1 MASPMTP
8 TRRPITADSALMN
21 PSSKVIALKASVAGA
36 AGDSLQVFD
45 LETKAKVKSFQ
56 IAQPVVFWKWVSSTK
71 LGIVTAT
78 SVYHW
83 DSAAAGG
90 DPVKVFDRAP
100 NLENTQVRVFCFVAD
115 GFARRG
121 RERVEI
127 ERERE
132 RERERVERERE
143 RERVERER
151 ARAREGRER
160 ERERVE
166 RERERERVEREIER
180 VEPGNF
186 SFYFIIKKENEKL
199 TSLFFLS
206 ALPLRTP
213 PTTPKKNPHLH
224 TTEQIISYRTTPD
237 EKWGVLI
244 GIAPGTPDRPALVRG
259 FMQLYSAEQRRS
271 QALEAHA
278 AAFSTVAT
286 ADGSTVPVIAFAQ
299 KTAAASKLHVVQL
312 GAGAGGAPPLKKSAE
327 LFFPPEFADD
337 FPVSLHVS
345 EKFGLVYVATKMGL
359 LFVYDLA
366 TGAAVYR
373 NRVSADPVFLAVPCS
388 ASGGIYLV
396 NRRGQ
401 VLHATLNEAAVV
413 PFVANQLHNVE
424 LALALA
430 KRGGLPGAD
439 ALAAANFERLFA
451 AGDFKAAA
459 AAAAESPRGALR
471 TRETIEKFKS
481 VPPPAGQPSPLLVYF
496 GALLSV
502 PGGKLNA
509 LESTELAR
517 LVLAQNKKHLLEGW
531 LKDGKLEACEPVGDA
546 LKAAGDVDRALE
558 VYRACGAQ
566 AKVVEALAAKGDFA
580 ELSQYASQSGAAP
593 NYVALL
599 QKLMMDSPDAAVSLA
614 KQVVKQPG
622 SGVEVGAAAD
632 LFLQRNMVRE
642 ATAFLLDALSADDAA
657 QGALQTKLLEINLVT
672 APQVADAIMAA
683 GTLTHYDRPR
693 VAQLAEKAGLY
704 MRALQV
710 RRPPPPPPFR
720 ERRGGGR
727 EREERER
734 EERERADVVDVRNLA
749 LTTTT
754 TAPSPRPPKKPKNE
768 KKTFRST
775 TPTSRTSAA
784 SSSTPTR
791 STRRPSSSSSARS
804 RPSGPSSA
812 CASSSRQTRRPTS
825 RSSFR
830 SRRSTP
836 SRSARRRSSTCSRP
850 RTAPP
855 GCTCTWARTWRS
867 RRTRTCTSSTS
878 RRRPRRATSRRSSAR
893 RASPTSTPRSAPSSS

>member
-1 MASPMTP
+1 
-8 TRRPITADSALMN
+8 
-21 PSSKVIALKASVAGA
+21 
-36 AGDSLQVFD
+36 
-45 LETKAKVKSFQ
+45 
-56 IAQPVVFWKWVSSTK
+56 
-71 LGIVTAT
+71 
-78 SVYHW
+78 
-83 DSAAAGG
+83 
-90 DPVKVFDRAP
+90 
-100 NLENTQVRVFCFVAD
+100 
-115 GFARRG
+115 
-121 RERVEI
+121 
-127 ERERE
+127 
-132 RERERVERERE
+132 
-143 RERVERER
+143 
-151 ARAREGRER
+151 
-160 ERERVE
+160 
-166 RERERERVEREIER
+166 
-180 VEPGNF
+180 
-186 SFYFIIKKENEKL
+186 
-199 TSLFFLS
+199 
-206 ALPLRTP
+206 
-213 PTTPKKNPHLH
+213 
-224 TTEQIISYRTTPD
+224 
-237 EKWGVLI
+237 
-244 GIAPGTPDRPALVRG
+244 
-259 FMQLYSAEQRRS
+259 MQLFSAEQRRS

-278 AAFSTVAT
+278 AAFSTVQL
-286 ADGSTVPVIAFAQ
+286 ADGTSVPVIAFAQ
-299 KTAAASKLHVVQL
+299 KTATSSKLHVVQL
-312 GAGAGGAPPLKKSAE
+312 GANASGAPPLKKSAE

-345 EKFGLVYVATKMGL
+345 ERFGLVYVVTKMGL

-388 ASGGIYLV
+388 STGGIYLV

-459 AAAAESPRGALR
+459 SAAAESPRGALR

-502 PGGKLNA
+502 PGGRLTA
-509 LESTELAR
+509 LESTELAK
-517 LVLAQNKKHLLEGW
+517 LVLSQNKKHLLEGW
-531 LKDGKLEACEPVGDA
+531 LRDGKLEACESLGDA
-546 LKAAGDVDRALE
+546 FRASGDAERALE
-558 VYRACGAQ
+558 VYRSCGAQ

-642 ATAFLLDALSADDAA
+642 ATAFLLDALAADDAS
-657 QGALQTKLLEINLVT
+657 QSALQTKLLEINLVT

-683 GTLTHYDRPR
+683 GTLTQYDRPR

-710 RRPPPPPPFR
+710 R
-720 ERRGGGR
+720 ERGRGFGFSR
-727 EREERER
+727 ERERCESGRKSSR
-734 EERERADVVDVRNLA
+734 
-749 LTTTT
+749 
-754 TAPSPRPPKKPKNE
+754 SPFSSILFPKKQQLL
-768 KKTFRST
+768 FST

-784 SSSTPTR
+784 SLSTPTP

-812 CASSSRQTRRPTS
+812 SASCSRPTPRPTS
-825 RSSFR
+825 LSRCR
-830 SRRSTP
+830 SRKSTP
-836 SRSARRRSSTCSRP
+836 SRSAPRRSSTCSRRLSPP
-850 RTAPP
+850 RAS
-855 GCTCTWARTWRS
+855 TCTWVPTWRS

-878 RRRPRRATSRRSSAR
+878 RPRPRPAT
-893 RASPTSTPRSAPSSS
+893 

>member
-1 MASPMTP
+1 
-8 TRRPITADSALMN
+8 
-21 PSSKVIALKASVAGA
+21 
-36 AGDSLQVFD
+36 
-45 LETKAKVKSFQ
+45 
-56 IAQPVVFWKWVSSTK
+56 
-71 LGIVTAT
+71 
-78 SVYHW
+78 
-83 DSAAAGG
+83 
-90 DPVKVFDRAP
+90 
-100 NLENTQVRVFCFVAD
+100 
-115 GFARRG
+115 
-121 RERVEI
+121 
-127 ERERE
+127 
-132 RERERVERERE
+132 
-143 RERVERER
+143 
-151 ARAREGRER
+151 
-160 ERERVE
+160 
-166 RERERERVEREIER
+166 
-180 VEPGNF
+180 
-186 SFYFIIKKENEKL
+186 
-199 TSLFFLS
+199 
-206 ALPLRTP
+206 
-213 PTTPKKNPHLH
+213 
-224 TTEQIISYRTTPD
+224 
-237 EKWGVLI
+237 
-244 GIAPGTPDRPALVRG
+244 
-259 FMQLYSAEQRRS
+259 MQLYSADQRRS

-278 AAFSTVAT
+278 AAFSTVTA
-286 ADGSTVPVIAFAQ
+286 ADGSSVPVIAFAQ

-312 GAGAGGAPPLKKSAE
+312 GAPVAPGATPLKKSAE

-345 EKFGLVYVATKMGL
+345 DKYGLVFVATKMGL

-388 ASGGIYLV
+388 SSGGIYLI

-439 ALAAANFERLFA
+439 ALAAANFKRLFA

-509 LESTELAR
+509 LESTELAK
-517 LVLAQNKKHLLEGW
+517 LVLSQNKKHLLEGW
-531 LKDGKLEACEPVGDA
+531 LKDGKLEACESLGDA
-546 LKAAGDVDRALE
+546 LKSAGDVERALE
-558 VYRACGAQ
+558 IYRSCGAQ

-622 SGVEVGAAAD
+622 SGVEVSAAAD

-642 ATAFLLDALSADDAA
+642 ATAFLLDALSGDDAS
-657 QGALQTKLLEINLVT
+657 QSALQTKLLEINLVT

-710 RRPPPPPPFR
+710 RGEGFELFCSLVFASERKARSKSISLRSPP
-720 ERRGGGR
+720 
-727 EREERER
+727 
-734 EERERADVVDVRNLA
+734 RN
-749 LTTTT
+749 
-754 TAPSPRPPKKPKNE
+754 KKKHKTKKKKN
-768 KKTFRST
+768 ST

-784 SSSTPTR
+784 SSSTPTP
-791 STRRPSSSSSARS
+791 STRRPSSSSSAPCP
-804 RPSGPSSA
+804 PSGPSSA
-812 CASSSRQTRRPTS
+812 SGSSYGRIPRPTC
-825 RSSFR
+825 RSSCR
-830 SRRSTP
+830 SPRSTP
-836 SRSARRRSSTCSRP
+836 SRSARRGSSTCSRP
-850 RTAPP
+850 RTILRAS
-855 GCTCTWARTWRS
+855 TSTWAPTWRS

-878 RRRPRRATSRRSSAR
+878 RPPPRRATSRRSSAR
-893 RASPTSTPRSAPSSS
+893 RASRTTTRRSAPSSF

>member
-1 MASPMTP
+1 
-8 TRRPITADSALMN
+8 L
-21 PSSKVIALKASVAGA
+21 
-36 AGDSLQVFD
+36 
-45 LETKAKVKSFQ
+45 
-56 IAQPVVFWKWVSSTK
+56 
-71 LGIVTAT
+71 
-78 SVYHW
+78 
-83 DSAAAGG
+83 
-90 DPVKVFDRAP
+90 
-100 NLENTQVRVFCFVAD
+100 
-115 GFARRG
+115 
-121 RERVEI
+121 
-127 ERERE
+127 
-132 RERERVERERE
+132 
-143 RERVERER
+143 
-151 ARAREGRER
+151 
-160 ERERVE
+160 
-166 RERERERVEREIER
+166 
-180 VEPGNF
+180 
-186 SFYFIIKKENEKL
+186 
-199 TSLFFLS
+199 
-206 ALPLRTP
+206 
-213 PTTPKKNPHLH
+213 
-224 TTEQIISYRTTPD
+224 
-237 EKWGVLI
+237 LI

-278 AAFSTVAT
+278 AAFSTVTA
-286 ADGSTVPVIAFAQ
+286 ADGTSVPVIAFAQ

-312 GAGAGGAPPLKKSAE
+312 GASGTAPPLKKSAE

-345 EKFGLVYVATKMGL
+345 DKYGLVYVATKMGL

-388 ASGGIYLV
+388 STGGIYLV

-401 VLHATLNEAAVV
+401 VLHATLNESAVV
-413 PFVANQLHNVE
+413 PFMANQLHNVE

-439 ALAAANFERLFA
+439 ALASANFERLFA

-509 LESTELAR
+509 LESTELAK
-517 LVLAQNKKHLLEGW
+517 LVLSQNKKHLLEGW
-531 LKDGKLEACEPVGDA
+531 LKDGKLEACESLGDA
-546 LKAAGDVDRALE
+546 LKASGDVDRALE
-558 VYRACGAQ
+558 IYRSCGAQ
-566 AKVVEALAAKGDFA
+566 AKVVEALASKGDFA

-642 ATAFLLDALSADDAA
+642 ATAFLLDALSGDDAS
-657 QGALQTKLLEINLVT
+657 QSALQTKLLEINLVT

-710 RRPPPPPPFR
+710 RGGGEKRLTFFFKEMKKKPTCDFFARALIFSSSSFLNSTFTPPPP
-720 ERRGGGR
+720 
-727 EREERER
+727 
-734 EERERADVVDVRNLA
+734 NH
-749 LTTTT
+749 
-754 TAPSPRPPKKPKNE
+754 
-768 KKTFRST
+768 ST

-784 SSSTPTR
+784 SS
-791 STRRPSSSSSARS
+791 
-804 RPSGPSSA
+804 
-812 CASSSRQTRRPTS
+812 
-825 RSSFR
+825 
-830 SRRSTP
+830 
-836 SRSARRRSSTCSRP
+836 
-850 RTAPP
+850 
-855 GCTCTWARTWRS
+855 
-867 RRTRTCTSSTS
+867 
-878 RRRPRRATSRRSSAR
+878 
-893 RASPTSTPRSAPSSS
+893 